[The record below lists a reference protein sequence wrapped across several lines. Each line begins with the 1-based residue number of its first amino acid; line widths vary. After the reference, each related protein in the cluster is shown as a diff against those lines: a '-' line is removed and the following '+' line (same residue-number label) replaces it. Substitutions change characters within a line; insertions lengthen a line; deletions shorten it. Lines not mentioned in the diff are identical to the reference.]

1 MRRAVALI
9 AVLALTALAGCSDS
23 ETRETADTRACTSVT
38 SLVEAIAEP
47 GATSEEV
54 KCALET
60 ALAKSDDADD
70 EAIRD
75 ASAELAKAQRD
86 APLDIYA
93 QYGAIGRLVKA
104 CEPHTS

>member
-1 MRRAVALI
+1 MRRPLALT
-9 AVLALTALAGCSDS
+9 AVLALMAFAGCSDS
-23 ETRETADTRACTSVT
+23 EPRETADTRACDSVAA
-38 SLVEAIAEP
+38 LVEAIAEP
-47 GATSEEV
+47 GATSDEKED
-54 KCALET
+54 ALET